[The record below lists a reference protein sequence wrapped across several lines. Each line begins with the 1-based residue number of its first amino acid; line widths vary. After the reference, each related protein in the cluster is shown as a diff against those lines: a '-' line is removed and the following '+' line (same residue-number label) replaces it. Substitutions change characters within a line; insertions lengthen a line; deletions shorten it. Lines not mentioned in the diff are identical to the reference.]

1 MITEYITV
9 AVYLIILLVI
19 GGVMGKFNN
28 NLSDYVRGGA
38 QGVWWLVGMSMLMS
52 GISAF
57 TFTGNASAVF
67 DAGVTPLVIYFANV
81 LGYAAG
87 GLFLAPSVAATRA
100 QPRRI
105 S

>member
-1 MITEYITV
+1 MTAEYIPL
-9 AVYLIILLVI
+9 AVYLVVLIVI
-19 GGVMGKFNN
+19 GAVMSRFNR

-57 TFTGNASAVF
+57 R
-67 DAGVTPLVIYFANV
+67 
-81 LGYAAG
+81 
-87 GLFLAPSVAATRA
+87 LA
-100 QPRRI
+100 I